1 MAVSEKVINEVF
13 ASAWEIAVHRNPMLL
28 AAHHSQHLIVRSRQR
43 IRELLAQGCSVNE
56 VRERIVKDLLDPN
69 SPLYQ
74 SSN

>member
-13 ASAWEIAVHRNPMLL
+13 ASAWEIAVHHNPMLL

-43 IRELLAQGCSVNE
+43 IRELLAQGCSANQAQDRLVNE
-56 VRERIVKDLLDPN
+56 LLDPN